1 MFKHNYLVLAAISL
15 LIRISNQNKE
25 TLHSFLNQLTNKK
38 NNKNK
43 GLEINMQAS
52 YINDI
57 IIFIINNIIV
67 IIIILNKLES
77 TTPKSA
83 NT

>member
-1 MFKHNYLVLAAISL
+1 MFKHNYLILAAIPL
-15 LIRISNQNKE
+15 LIRISNQNEE
-25 TLHSFLNQLTNKK
+25 TLHSFLKQLTNKK

-67 IIIILNKLES
+67 IIILNKLES

>member
-1 MFKHNYLVLAAISL
+1 
-15 LIRISNQNKE
+15 
-25 TLHSFLNQLTNKK
+25 
-38 NNKNK
+38 
-43 GLEINMQAS
+43 MQAS

-67 IIIILNKLES
+67 IIILNKLES

-83 NT
+83 NTWLHSQINIQLSITHKNQNYYFFPKINSAIVISISRKLIIHQY